1 MNVVAQVEAQ
11 IKEEIKQALVKANLA
26 KEEEIPDIILEK
38 PKVKAHGDYATNIA
52 MQMARVAKQAPRKIA
67 EEIVQHL
74 DTDKAMIEKIDIAG
88 PGFINL
94 FLDNGYL
101 TKLIEQILAEKETY
115 GRVNTGKGH
124 KVLVEFVSANPTG
137 DLHVGHAR
145 GAAYG
150 DALCNI
156 LDAAGYDVSREYYI
170 NDAGNQI
177 HNLALSIEA
186 RYMQALGKEWDMPED
201 GYHGQDIIEIGKE
214 LAVKDGDKWV
224 HVPEEERIAYFREY
238 GLKVELEKIKQDLA
252 NFDVHFDNWFSET
265 SLYETNKVEATLEKL
280 QEKEMIYEKDGATWL
295 KSTKFGD
302 DKDRVVIKNDG
313 TYTYLTPDIAY
324 HLNKL
329 ERGFETLINIW
340 GADHHGYIPRMKAAI
355 QALGY
360 APETLEVEVI
370 QMVNLIED
378 GEKVKMSKR
387 TGRALTLRQL
397 MEEVGKDAMRY
408 FFNTRSCDSHLDFD
422 LDLARTQSNENPVYY
437 VQYAHARICT
447 MLEQAAEKGIDFS
460 GFDSSLLKNE
470 KEIDLLKQ
478 LGDFPK
484 TIADA
489 AEKRAPHLV
498 TQYVFDLSAL
508 LHSYYNAEKVINE
521 DNLDLTKAR
530 LALMAAVKITIANA
544 LKLIG
549 VHAPQ
554 KMYRDEE

>member
-74 DTDKAMIEKIDIAG
+74 DTGKAMIEKIDIAG

-214 LAVKDGDKWV
+214 LAEKDGDKWV

-280 QEKEMIYEKDGATWL
+280 QEQEMIYEKDGATWL

-489 AEKRAPHLV
+489 AVKRAPHLV

>member
-214 LAVKDGDKWV
+214 LAEKDGDKWV

-489 AEKRAPHLV
+489 AVKRAPHLV

>member
-74 DTDKAMIEKIDIAG
+74 DTGKAMIEKIDIAG

>member
-74 DTDKAMIEKIDIAG
+74 DTGKAMIEKIDIAG

-508 LHSYYNAEKVINE
+508 LHSYYNAEKVIKE

>member
-74 DTDKAMIEKIDIAG
+74 DTGKAMIEKIDIAG

-214 LAVKDGDKWV
+214 LAEKDGDKWV

-447 MLEQAAEKGIDFS
+447 MLEQAAEKGIGFS